1 MDNFNALPESQIA
14 KQVAAADTR
23 ENFSQEAAAQYYVC
37 KDGSVVAKPSD
48 CRESSYLPEL
58 KLKS

>member
-37 KDGSVVAKPSD
+37 KDGVVVAKPSD
-48 CRESSYLPEL
+48 CRENSHLPEL